1 MKKSLLPINNVLLY
15 LFISILLLSL
25 NTIGQV
31 NPKQTINTKATD
43 SQTVKTPQTSTSP
56 NSESPKTCK
65 LKKKKKKFKLTTV
78 TSHNNPSE
86 NDTKLD
92 SIKVI
97 RNKEKGIK

>member
-1 MKKSLLPINNVLLY
+1 MKKSLLPINNVLMY

-43 SQTVKTPQTSTSP
+43 SQTVTTPQTSTSP